1 MRVTITVV
9 VSVVLMVV
17 TMALFSAGMHVVEL
31 GGQWLKSELGG
42 GGRFGRFSWS
52 DGAFGEILFIIQQM
66 LRTCS
71 QRKSYWFLFFFGLR
85 HGIGSSPG
93 QESDVSHC
101 CNTCCSCGNSRS
113 FNSLC

>member
-42 GGRFGRFSWS
+42 GEVW
-52 DGAFGEILFIIQQM
+52 EV
-66 LRTCS
+66 
-71 QRKSYWFLFFFGLR
+71 FLVR
-85 HGIGSSPG
+85 WGIW
-93 QESDVSHC
+93 
-101 CNTCCSCGNSRS
+101 R
-113 FNSLC
+113 NSLHNSANAQDMLTA